1 MFKKMNRS
9 KIFIGLGILAIL
21 IVAGI
26 FFFGG
31 NSSNTGEAVPMK
43 NYFNEEYGITFDYPE
58 NYVIAERDLEGSAQ
72 RKRHVITLVDEKDA
86 PAPTGGEG
94 PTAITLMLVQNN
106 LDKQTTRQWVEGSD
120 DSNFKLSPDKGTAEV
135 KIGGMNGL
143 VYRWDGLYQGETTV
157 AAGTKWIYAFS
168 VTFDS
173 ESDQIV
179 SDYRKVINSFA
190 YSR

>member
-1 MFKKMNRS
+1 MNRN
-9 KIFIGLGILAIL
+9 KIFVGLGILAIL
-21 IVAGI
+21 VVAAM

-31 NSSNTGEAVPMK
+31 NSSNTGDAVPMK
-43 NYFNEEYGITFDYPE
+43 NYFNEEFGITFDYPE

-72 RKRHVITLVDEKDA
+72 RKRHMITLIDEKDS
-86 PAPTGGEG
+86 PAPEGGEG
-94 PTAITLMLVQNN
+94 PKAITLLLVQNN
-106 LDKQTTRQWVEGSD
+106 LDKQTTKQWVEGSEE
-120 DSNFKLSPDKGTAEV
+120 SNFKLSPDKGTAEV

-157 AAGTKWIYAFS
+157 AAGGKWIYAFS
-168 VTFDS
+168 VTFDK
-173 ESDQIV
+173 EDDQIV

>member
-1 MFKKMNRS
+1 MNRS
-9 KIFIGLGILAIL
+9 KIFVGLGILAIL
-21 IVAGI
+21 IVAGM
-26 FFFGG
+26 FLFGG
-31 NSSNTGEAVPMK
+31 SSSNTGEAVPMK

-86 PAPTGGEG
+86 PAPTDGEG

-106 LDKQTTRQWVEGSD
+106 LDKQSTRQWVEGSD

-173 ESDQIV
+173 ESDDIV